1 MAAPEAEVQLYDEP
15 PGGFKKRRTPGA
27 CDACKQRKIRCDS
40 AKMPGNIC
48 SNCKAFNS
56 ECTHSSSSK
65 KKTAFVNITA
75 APPELTQLN
84 QPNISNATN
93 NFTFARNQISTI
105 LDAPSYQVPVND
117 NTFLHRTLT
126 EIAAY
131 ARSLEKALSQA
142 GPRTSSSRTTPE
154 LLPNP
159 SPHSSPSSNPYVNS
173 TSLYPTDP
181 TALYSEPVYRTST
194 DNTDAT
200 PLEDNLADGIKNI
213 ELKESVHSF
222 FGNSSQLALMKTVLK
237 IKEEYDDDNVGLRSA
252 EKGTANAQR
261 TSVGVDSNGNIVMQL
276 PDVQETHFEGKKR
289 AAFWNIYPWQ
299 CPPPQSPLPKLS
311 FPPHSLLMSLIDLF
325 FVHRNL
331 LFPLLHRPT
340 FQRDLDS
347 CLHERDRSFGEL
359 VLSVCALGARFS
371 SDERIFDDDAPM
383 DSEER
388 GHSAGWK
395 YINQIDILQMQE
407 TNPSNALYK
416 VQTICSLVVFLSSTS
431 SPGPIWILLSI
442 GVRHAQAVGAH
453 RRTFLGTKPSVQQEL
468 WKRAYWAL
476 INLDSFT
483 SIFLGRPKAT
493 DPAEYDL
500 DLPIECD
507 EEFWEHPDPEQAFK
521 QPLGQTSLSAYWRTF
536 LKLIDILAFA
546 QKNIYAVKK
555 PPEVWGSSDLWGSSW
570 DARVVSELDSALN
583 QWVDNIP
590 DHLRW
595 DPHMQN
601 LVFFEQSCAL
611 YCTYYF
617 VQIHVHR
624 PFIRPERP
632 LTSIEQRR
640 HYSGMSYSSLGVCA
654 NAARSC
660 LHVLDLHSKRKNF
673 HSPQYLSASSSVTS
687 EPRSIPTQMSNSAVI
702 LFNSAIMI
710 LLNLWSGKRLGLA
723 TDMKR
728 EMEDVQLSVRILKG
742 YEKRYQNAGRM
753 CDIINELI
761 SVMGPSNAGSPSR
774 KHDRDEDREKY
785 RDRVQKPRTHNV
797 DGATTDAYGFH
808 PHYNSNISN
817 YESQSSLF
825 HEQLQSA
832 QVQYPESNS
841 STVFSSALPSSSCS
855 SQHHSSSYLEI
866 PSSSSTRTAES
877 FNQAMAI
884 ESMMELPL
892 HTEDLGRLPVLLGS
906 DHHWDDQSINSPDIN
921 TYAGPAQDSRLGLTN
936 ELNVNSAYCFAYAD
950 LDSATGGATLN
961 SSASSV
967 VPPEAWDFG
976 ETAGYQDHTVLAGF
990 VDGNPP
996 TQNQRFEDQ
1005 NVKALPAQNPFT
1017 NMFNATPARDGW
1029 FDWGMY
1035 LSNVDDLLRSA
1046 GPGQ

>member
-1 MAAPEAEVQLYDEP
+1 M
-15 PGGFKKRRTPGA
+15 
-27 CDACKQRKIRCDS
+27 
-40 AKMPGNIC
+40 
-48 SNCKAFNS
+48 
-56 ECTHSSSSK
+56 
-65 KKTAFVNITA
+65 
-75 APPELTQLN
+75 
-84 QPNISNATN
+84 
-93 NFTFARNQISTI
+93 
-105 LDAPSYQVPVND
+105 
-117 NTFLHRTLT
+117 
-126 EIAAY
+126 
-131 ARSLEKALSQA
+131 
-142 GPRTSSSRTTPE
+142 
-154 LLPNP
+154 
-159 SPHSSPSSNPYVNS
+159 
-173 TSLYPTDP
+173 
-181 TALYSEPVYRTST
+181 
-194 DNTDAT
+194 
-200 PLEDNLADGIKNI
+200 
-213 ELKESVHSF
+213 
-222 FGNSSQLALMKTVLK
+222 QLA
-237 IKEEYDDDNVGLRSA
+237 
-252 EKGTANAQR
+252 
-261 TSVGVDSNGNIVMQL
+261 
-276 PDVQETHFEGKKR
+276 DVQETHFEGKKR
-289 AAFWNIYPWQ
+289 AAFWNIYPVCSSLILNPSNLTTVLQWQ

-311 FPPHSLLMSLIDLF
+311 FPPHGLLMSLIDLF
-325 FVHRNL
+325 FVHRNP

-347 CLHERDRSFGEL
+347 CLHERDRGFGEL

-371 SDERIFDDDAPM
+371 SDERIFDDDAPLN
-383 DSEER
+383 SEER

-407 TNPSNALYK
+407 TTPSNALYK
-416 VQTICSLVVFLSSTS
+416 SLVVFLSSTS

-590 DHLRW
+590 HHLRW

-601 LVFFEQSCAL
+601 LIFFEQSCAL

-624 PFIRPERP
+624 P
-632 LTSIEQRR
+632 LTSIEQRQ

-660 LHVLDLHSKRKNF
+660 LHVLDLHSKRQDF
-673 HSPQYLSASSSVTS
+673 HSPQYLSASLSVTS
-687 EPRSIPTQMSNSAVI
+687 EPRLIPTQMSNSAVI

-753 CDIINELI
+753 
-761 SVMGPSNAGSPSR
+761 
-774 KHDRDEDREKY
+774 
-785 RDRVQKPRTHNV
+785 
-797 DGATTDAYGFH
+797 
-808 PHYNSNISN
+808 
-817 YESQSSLF
+817 
-825 HEQLQSA
+825 
-832 QVQYPESNS
+832 
-841 STVFSSALPSSSCS
+841 
-855 SQHHSSSYLEI
+855 
-866 PSSSSTRTAES
+866 
-877 FNQAMAI
+877 
-884 ESMMELPL
+884 
-892 HTEDLGRLPVLLGS
+892 
-906 DHHWDDQSINSPDIN
+906 W
-921 TYAGPAQDSRLGLTN
+921 
-936 ELNVNSAYCFAYAD
+936 
-950 LDSATGGATLN
+950 
-961 SSASSV
+961 
-967 VPPEAWDFG
+967 
-976 ETAGYQDHTVLAGF
+976 
-990 VDGNPP
+990 
-996 TQNQRFEDQ
+996 
-1005 NVKALPAQNPFT
+1005 
-1017 NMFNATPARDGW
+1017 
-1029 FDWGMY
+1029 
-1035 LSNVDDLLRSA
+1035 
-1046 GPGQ
+1046 

>member
-27 CDACKQRKIRCDS
+27 CDACKQLLKQ
-40 AKMPGNIC
+40 
-48 SNCKAFNS
+48 
-56 ECTHSSSSK
+56 
-65 KKTAFVNITA
+65 

-252 EKGTANAQR
+252 EKGPANAQR
-261 TSVGVDSNGNIVMQL
+261 TSVDVDSNGNIVMQL
-276 PDVQETHFEGKKR
+276 ADVQETHFEGKKR
-289 AAFWNIYPWQ
+289 AAFWNIYPTSSSYTET
-299 CPPPQSPLPKLS
+299 PS
-311 FPPHSLLMSLIDLF
+311 FLF
-325 FVHRNL
+325 FIVQHFNEIL
-331 LFPLLHRPT
+331 IL
-340 FQRDLDS
+340 S
-347 CLHERDRSFGEL
+347 YMNVIG
-359 VLSVCALGARFS
+359 VLANWCCRFS

-383 DSEER
+383 NSEER

-617 VQIHVHR
+617 VQIHVH
-624 PFIRPERP
+624 
-632 LTSIEQRR
+632 
-640 HYSGMSYSSLGVCA
+640 
-654 NAARSC
+654 
-660 LHVLDLHSKRKNF
+660 RKNF